1 MDHPGKCRLAEVV
14 VKDDHA
20 QLDMSIPFYRS
31 YWLTALFEPGD
42 FLIAIM
48 YMAALDQ
55 GVSFHELGM
64 ECQFSGIRSG
74 Q

>member
-1 MDHPGKCRLAEVV
+1 MVNKDVDVRLE
-14 VKDDHA
+14 
-20 QLDMSIPFYRS
+20 MSILFYRS

-64 ECQFSGIRSG
+64 ECQFSNIRSG